1 MVNGT
6 HMSEEMS
13 ARILQSL
20 SQKVVFHS
28 NNSASNSNT
37 PNITSGRTI
46 QSTQSHRPL
55 QSSSHRAI
63 QPAPYK
69 ANPPPRSYVEY
80 ANKSGPEYFRV
91 NTSDIQS
98 TTSTFVDNIP
108 LVSTRGDESYSN
120 ANDLDDDIIGEEV
133 RPKPIDSSMDAKM
146 QALHALLQDHTY
158 VQWPVSYNFLF
169 FSTSKIERIFAKRKY
184 LIHSK

>member
-28 NNSASNSNT
+28 NNSANT
-37 PNITSGRTI
+37 ANITTGRNV
-46 QSTQSHRPL
+46 QSIQSHRPA

-69 ANPPPRSYVEY
+69 ASQPSRSYVEY

-108 LVSTRGDESYSN
+108 LVSTRGDDSYSN

-158 VQWPVSYNFLF
+158 VQWPVRTILCTYF
-169 FSTSKIERIFAKRKY
+169 FS
-184 LIHSK
+184 HSLPL